1 MLVELEWSNVMLMV
15 IMMIELSMD
24 IIVVSILN
32 MRICVMMRQMGH
44 DFSFSFG
51 CSSFEVTEIIGIVAV
66 VKCVVNGMFME
77 IVWMDIVLMVEM
89 MVEFRVHLMMRCIL
103 FKVWIVYW
111 RVSWVMISISK
122 VA

>member
-1 MLVELEWSNVMLMV
+1 MLVELEWPNVMLMV
-15 IMMIELSMD
+15 VMMIELTMD
-24 IIVVSILN
+24 IMVGSILKVRFC
-32 MRICVMMRQMGH
+32 MMMRQMGH

-51 CSSFEVTEIIGIVAV
+51 CSSFEVAKIIGIVAV

-103 FKVWIVYW
+103 FKVWIMNW
-111 RVSWVMISISK
+111 RVSWVMISISI

>member
-15 IMMIELSMD
+15 IMMIELTMD

-32 MRICVMMRQMGH
+32 VRFCVMMRQMGH
-44 DFSFSFG
+44 DFSFSFS

-66 VKCVVNGMFME
+66 VKCMVDSMFME
-77 IVWMDIVLMVEM
+77 IVWMDIVLMVEI

-103 FKVWIVYW
+103 FKVWIMNW
-111 RVSWVMISISK
+111 RVSWVMISISM

>member
-15 IMMIELSMD
+15 IMMIELTMD

-32 MRICVMMRQMGH
+32 VRICMMMRQMGH

-77 IVWMDIVLMVEM
+77 IVWMDIVLMVEI

-111 RVSWVMISISK
+111 RVSWVMISISM